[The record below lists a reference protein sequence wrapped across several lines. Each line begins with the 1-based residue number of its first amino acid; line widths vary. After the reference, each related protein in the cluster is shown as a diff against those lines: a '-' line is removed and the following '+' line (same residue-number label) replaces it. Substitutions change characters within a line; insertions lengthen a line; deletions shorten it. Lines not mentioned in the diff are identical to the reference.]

1 MNQVIYF
8 NSNFKNFVVFRI
20 NLCEIVGETGE
31 GAILTGSFEVL
42 KTFTSDKWLLTSSQ
56 IQLYIFVVF

>member
-31 GAILTGSFEVL
+31 EAILTGSFEVL
-42 KTFTSDKWLLTSSQ
+42 KTFTSDK
-56 IQLYIFVVF
+56 